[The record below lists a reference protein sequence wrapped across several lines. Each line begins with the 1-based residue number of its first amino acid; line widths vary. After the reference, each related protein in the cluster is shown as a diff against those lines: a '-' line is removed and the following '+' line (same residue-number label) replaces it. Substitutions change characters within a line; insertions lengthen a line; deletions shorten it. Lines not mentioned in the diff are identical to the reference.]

1 MKMPLKTVVT
11 DIIWSIPHHRGNR
24 KRNVI
29 WFNPPFNQNVT
40 TNVARNLLDLV
51 DKHFPQHHRYHK
63 LFNRNNV
70 KTSYSCMGNMAT
82 IISGHNAKVL
92 NPAPTEDPRTCN
104 CKTPDT
110 CPLSGKCLTKCVV
123 YKATVTAPPKPVRHY
138 YGLTEG
144 PFKTRYY
151 NHTHSFRTKS
161 CKNDTEL
168 SKYIWDLQHSSQQ
181 YQIKWDIVH
190 HAAPYKCGTRRC
202 DVCLTEKMVIATAN
216 PATMLNKRAEIV
228 STCRHR
234 AKFRYENV
242 LDAPT

>member
-1 MKMPLKTVVT
+1 MSM
-11 DIIWSIPHHRGNR
+11 I
-24 KRNVI
+24 KRQLYVCFLN
-29 WFNPPFNQNVT
+29 
-40 TNVARNLLDLV
+40 
-51 DKHFPQHHRYHK
+51 K
-63 LFNRNNV
+63 L
-70 KTSYSCMGNMAT
+70 Y
-82 IISGHNAKVL
+82 I
-92 NPAPTEDPRTCN
+92 TCN
-104 CKTPDT
+104 CKRPDT

-123 YKATVTAPPKPVRHY
+123 YKATVTAPPKPVCHY

-144 PFKTRYY
+144 PFKTSYY
-151 NHTHSFRTKS
+151 NHTHSFWEKS

-168 SKYIWDLQHSSQQ
+168 SKYIWDLQDSSQQ

-228 STCRHR
+228 STCRQC